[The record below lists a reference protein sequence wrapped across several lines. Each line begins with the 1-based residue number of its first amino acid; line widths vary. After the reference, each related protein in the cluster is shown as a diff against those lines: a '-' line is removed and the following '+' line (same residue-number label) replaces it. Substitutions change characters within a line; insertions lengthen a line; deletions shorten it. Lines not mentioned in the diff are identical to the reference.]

1 MNNKQILKNKVT
13 HLEQALLQ
21 ADMVFSSMEAKLAD
35 MQSKFNKFKITDD
48 KRHLEQN
55 NELIMNLIQE
65 RLNMGAHKYMQ
76 QVPVMPEDDITRDN
90 FYEAIEEALD
100 LCVYLT
106 AFMLR
111 LMKEKEKLES
121 DRSKTK
127 KESTA

>member
-1 MNNKQILKNKVT
+1 MTKKQMLQNKVS
-13 HLEQALLQ
+13 HLEKALLE

-55 NELIMNLIQE
+55 NELIMQLIQE

-127 KESTA
+127 KESTT

>member
-1 MNNKQILKNKVT
+1 MTKKQMLQNKVT

-127 KESTA
+127 EESTT

>member
-1 MNNKQILKNKVT
+1 MTKKQMLQNKVS
-13 HLEQALLQ
+13 HLEKALLE

-55 NELIMNLIQE
+55 NELIMQLIQE

-127 KESTA
+127 EESTT

>member
-1 MNNKQILKNKVT
+1 MTKKQMLQNKVT
-13 HLEQALLQ
+13 HLEQALLE

-121 DRSKTK
+121 DKSKTE
-127 KESTA
+127 KESTT

>member
-1 MNNKQILKNKVT
+1 MTKKQMLQNKVT

-127 KESTA
+127 KESTT

>member
-1 MNNKQILKNKVT
+1 MTKKQMLQNKVT

-121 DRSKTK
+121 DKSKTE
-127 KESTA
+127 KESTT

>member
-1 MNNKQILKNKVT
+1 MTKKQMLQIKVT

-127 KESTA
+127 KESTT

>member
-1 MNNKQILKNKVT
+1 MTKKQMLQNKVT
-13 HLEQALLQ
+13 HLEQALLE

-127 KESTA
+127 KESTT

>member
-1 MNNKQILKNKVT
+1 MLQNKVT

-121 DRSKTK
+121 DKSKTE
-127 KESTA
+127 KESTT